1 MLSTCDYLHTAE
13 APIHLTG
20 SPWSPVRVG
29 GQRATLWHLSD
40 GSRSLQ
46 GLQALSPRRWPPPG
60 AFIKLPA
67 LRVVHDLLAT
77 KEMTS
82 RHTVGLSDS
91 YPAAGVQP
99 PEAGTARAPSAGRTG
114 RGMGP
119 P

>member
-67 LRVVHDLLAT
+67 LRVVHDLLPRSSA
-77 KEMTS
+77 S
-82 RHTVGLSDS
+82 
-91 YPAAGVQP
+91 PAP
-99 PEAGTARAPSAGRTG
+99 TCRRRTLLRPEHS
-114 RGMGP
+114 
-119 P
+119 